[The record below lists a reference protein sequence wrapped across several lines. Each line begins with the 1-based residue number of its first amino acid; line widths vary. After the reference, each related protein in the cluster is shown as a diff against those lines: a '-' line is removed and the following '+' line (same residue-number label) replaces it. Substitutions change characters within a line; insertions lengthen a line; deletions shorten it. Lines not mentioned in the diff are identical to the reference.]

1 MGHAPTPFPAPVPP
15 SRDVHP
21 ARDRPPAQNVK
32 PALGISDVQK
42 AFDGRPAPDG
52 IDLVVRPGETGGLPG
67 PNGTA
72 KTTLLSMMFA
82 LNPPGQRDHQRL
94 RCPVGSPGAAHS
106 TAGLLEPVFWP
117 YLSGRSD
124 LRAFARLDD
133 AASAFAGGETVVRA
147 VLAGMIVVPFA
158 FAGGPLLQE
167 SVPADTLFRRWALIS
182 GFASPPAPA
191 RPVIRFNVS

>member
-1 MGHAPTPFPAPVPP
+1 MASPQDLPDPGRRDADPVGTGAAGGQDPRPRRKPTPAPTMA
-15 SRDVHP
+15 DLH
-21 ARDRPPAQNVK
+21 RP
-32 PALGISDVQK
+32 
-42 AFDGRPAPDG
+42 
-52 IDLVVRPGETGGLPG
+52 EG
-67 PNGTA
+67 PE
-72 KTTLLSMMFA
+72 
-82 LNPPGQRDHQRL
+82 PPGQRDHQRL

-117 YLSGRSD
+117 YLSGRAN

-167 SVPADTLFRRWALIS
+167 SVPAGTLFRRWAPIS
-182 GFASPPAPA
+182 GFASPLL
-191 RPVIRFNVS
+191 RPDRSSGST